1 MVDLGTDVIP
11 FRGAMP
17 DAVRCMRTAF
27 PGEAE
32 GRNPRT
38 PLSAAAAPHFRPNHR
53 EEEDGGGGGGEE
65 AAERSDPVA
74 VPSVPPLAR
83 DGPPSDRLLATE
95 VEACDAAR
103 ELRKWAARHARS
115 PEVESTLPPPSSS
128 CAQRAAAAFLV
139 GGCLVLGTSHSRTG
153 RFAPRS
159 PYHGT
164 TSSSSSSL
172 LSLSLSLGPM
182 EDESAEAMR
191 RRKEMVFR
199 RRERSVASD
208 SYSQLARDGASSS
221 PPARETQEEEQQEEI
236 LSLSLSLSLSLL
248 SSKLRSR
255 KGTEASRRMRLR
267 PTRFRG
273 EAAPGPGSAR

>member
-17 DAVRCMRTAF
+17 DAVRRMRTAF

-83 DGPPSDRLLATE
+83 DGAPSDRLLATE

-128 CAQRAAAAFLV
+128 SAQRAAAAFLV

-236 LSLSLSLSLSLL
+236 LSLSLSLSLL

>member
-1 MVDLGTDVIP
+1 
-11 FRGAMP
+11 MP
-17 DAVRCMRTAF
+17 DAVRRMRTAF

-83 DGPPSDRLLATE
+83 DGAPSDRLLATE

>member
-17 DAVRCMRTAF
+17 DAVRRMRTAF

-83 DGPPSDRLLATE
+83 DGAPSDRLLATE

-128 CAQRAAAAFLV
+128 SAQRAAAAFLV

-164 TSSSSSSL
+164 TSSSSSSSSL

-236 LSLSLSLSLSLL
+236 LSLSLSLSLL

>member
-95 VEACDAAR
+95 VFC
-103 ELRKWAARHARS
+103 
-115 PEVESTLPPPSSS
+115 
-128 CAQRAAAAFLV
+128 
-139 GGCLVLGTSHSRTG
+139 GTFVPVPAG
-153 RFAPRS
+153 
-159 PYHGT
+159 
-164 TSSSSSSL
+164 
-172 LSLSLSLGPM
+172 
-182 EDESAEAMR
+182 
-191 RRKEMVFR
+191 
-199 RRERSVASD
+199 RSVD
-208 SYSQLARDGASSS
+208 K
-221 PPARETQEEEQQEEI
+221 EI
-236 LSLSLSLSLSLL
+236 RC
-248 SSKLRSR
+248 K
-255 KGTEASRRMRLR
+255 MR
-267 PTRFRG
+267 F
-273 EAAPGPGSAR
+273 ENKY

>member
-17 DAVRCMRTAF
+17 DAVRRMRTAF

-83 DGPPSDRLLATE
+83 DGAPSDRLLATE

-115 PEVESTLPPPSSS
+115 PEVESTLPPPLL
-128 CAQRAAAAFLV
+128 LV
-139 GGCLVLGTSHSRTG
+139 RPEG
-153 RFAPRS
+153 RRGIPR
-159 PYHGT
+159 
-164 TSSSSSSL
+164 
-172 LSLSLSLGPM
+172 
-182 EDESAEAMR
+182 
-191 RRKEMVFR
+191 
-199 RRERSVASD
+199 
-208 SYSQLARDGASSS
+208 
-221 PPARETQEEEQQEEI
+221 
-236 LSLSLSLSLSLL
+236 
-248 SSKLRSR
+248 
-255 KGTEASRRMRLR
+255 
-267 PTRFRG
+267 RG
-273 EAAPGPGSAR
+273 LPGPGHLPLPHRPVRPAVAVPRDDVIVIVIAAVALAVARPHGG